1 MGARGEGWSSG
12 RESFDAGVA
21 AVNSQ
26 DPRMLYPLLE
36 RAAERLHEVGEV
48 LTVEENATFASKF
61 GLNAGEAETIVRFC
75 TFASQSP
82 WRSRRRRRTLRSA
95 LRRPGS
101 VEQHCLA
108 FGTAWRREA
117 EGVLKRVKKKAFG
130 APASLA
136 SVDWRIHLQ
145 VTGSDEALEKVC
157 PKAVLDLEL
166 QDQSKEEEKGKVLSL
181 EFKEDLERLY
191 NNFEEI
197 QGQLDALT

>member
-1 MGARGEGWSSG
+1 MEFRKT
-12 RESFDAGVA
+12 ESFDAGVA

-75 TFASQSP
+75 TFVFTKSLEVQA
-82 WRSRRRRRTLRSA
+82 TEEDLA
-95 LRRPGS
+95 VGLKEAG
-101 VEQHCLA
+101 VEEQHCLA
-108 FGTAWRREA
+108 FGTAWRRKR

-136 SVDWRIHLQ
+136 SVDWRIYLQ

-181 EFKEDLERLY
+181 EFGREDLERLY